1 MPARGTKVPRTAI
14 GDAGDRHSIEAHLV
28 EFAEWM
34 GVRGYSPRTIDD
46 RIRRLRYVQQWLADR
61 GVTRTAEVTKPMLD
75 RYQRHL
81 FHYRQPN
88 GKPLTFLTQKGRLT
102 PIRAFF
108 RWATKTN
115 RILFNPAS
123 ELELP
128 RVEHRLPKHVLTV
141 AEVEATMC
149 QPDLTDPLGVRDRA
163 ILEILY
169 SCGIRRGELVGLR
182 LYDLDA
188 DRRSLFINQ
197 GKGKKDRV
205 VPIGERALAW
215 TERYLAEVRPHFVVE
230 PDDGWLL
237 LGQDGFPLSPAWA
250 TARVRRYLDAAGIAK
265 TGSCHLFRHT
275 MATLMLEGGADIR
288 FIQAILGHAELST
301 TQIYT
306 RVSVE
311 QLRTIHDATHPGSR
325 NQPGR
330 DRGLDADETGAV
342 DLSDDERRAVLFDAL
357 DAEADAED
365 DHEID
370 DLDDEEDRS

>member
-1 MPARGTKVPRTAI
+1 MPARGAHKPRAPI
-14 GDAGDRHSIEAHLV
+14 GDPADRHSIEAHLV

-34 GVRGYSPRTIDD
+34 GVRGYSQRTIED
-46 RIRRLRYVQQWLADR
+46 RIRRLVWLQQWLADR

-81 FHYRQPN
+81 FHYRQAN

-108 RWATKTN
+108 KWATKTN

-128 RVEHRLPKHVLTV
+128 RVEHRLPKHVLSV
-141 AEVEATMC
+141 AEVEAAMC

-169 SCGIRRGELVGLR
+169 SCGIRRSELVGLR
-182 LYDLDA
+182 LFDLDA

-197 GKGKKDRV
+197 GKGRKDRV
-205 VPIGERALAW
+205 VPVGERALAW
-215 TERYLAEVRPHFVVE
+215 CERYLVEVRPHLVVE
-230 PDDGWLL
+230 PDDGWLF
-237 LGQDGFPLSPAWA
+237 LGQDGHPLGAGWL
-250 TARVRRYLDAAGIAK
+250 TTRVRRYLDAAAVTKG
-265 TGSCHLFRHT
+265 GSCHLFRHT

-288 FIQAILGHAELST
+288 FIQAMLGHAELST

-306 RVSVE
+306 RVSIN
-311 QLRTIHDATHPGSR
+311 QLRAIHDATHPGSA
-325 NQPGR
+325 NQASR
-330 DRGLDADETGAV
+330 DRGLDNDETTG
-342 DLSDDERRAVLFDAL
+342 DDQRRAALLAAL
-357 DAEADAED
+357 DDEADAEHA
-365 DHEID
+365 DHPDPREPN
-370 DLDDEEDRS
+370 R

>member
-1 MPARGTKVPRTAI
+1 MPARGTKVARTPI
-14 GDAGDRHSIEAHLV
+14 GDPTDRHSIEAHLD

-34 GVRGYSPRTIDD
+34 GIRGYSPRTIDD
-46 RIRRLRYVQQWLADR
+46 RIRRLIWLQQWLSDR

-108 RWATKTN
+108 KWATKTN

-141 AEVEATMC
+141 AEVEAVMC

-169 SCGIRRGELVGLR
+169 SCGIRRSEVVSLR
-182 LYDLDA
+182 IYDLDV
-188 DRRSLFINQ
+188 DRRSLFIDQ
-197 GKGKKDRV
+197 AKGKKDRV
-205 VPIGERALAW
+205 VPVGDRALAW
-215 TERYLAEVRPHFVVE
+215 CERYLTEVRPHLVVE
-230 PDDGWLL
+230 PDDGWLF
-237 LGQDGFPLSPAWA
+237 LGQDGHPLGAGWL
-250 TARVRRYLDAAGIAK
+250 TTRVRRYLDSAAITK

-306 RVSVE
+306 RVSIA
-311 QLRTIHDATHPGSR
+311 QLAAIHAATHPGSA
-325 NQPGR
+325 NQASR
-330 DRGLDADETGAV
+330 DRGLDPDEMTDV
-342 DLSDDERRAVLFDAL
+342 ERRSALLDAL
-357 DAEADAED
+357 DHEADHEHPED
-365 DHEID
+365 STR
-370 DLDDEEDRS
+370 EEPP